1 VILLTGLLLAIFIV
15 PDRWDV
21 PVVIGF
27 AILEVTETVVTW
39 RLSRR
44 GAVKVGVETLIGAVG
59 IAVTQCRPEGT
70 VRANGEAWQARCE
83 SGVDAGQRVR
93 VVGRDGLT
101 LVVEPLD
108 VTEQE

>member
-1 VILLTGLLLAIFIV
+1 MILLTGLLLAIFVI
-15 PDRWDV
+15 PDPWDV

-27 AILEVTETVVTW
+27 AVLEVTETLVTW

-44 GAVKVGVETLIGAVG
+44 GAVKVGVETLIGAVAT
-59 IAVTQCRPEGT
+59 AVTDCRPDGA
-70 VRANGEAWQARCE
+70 VRIRGETWQARCA

-101 LVVEPLD
+101 VIVEPLEL
-108 VTEQE
+108 TERE